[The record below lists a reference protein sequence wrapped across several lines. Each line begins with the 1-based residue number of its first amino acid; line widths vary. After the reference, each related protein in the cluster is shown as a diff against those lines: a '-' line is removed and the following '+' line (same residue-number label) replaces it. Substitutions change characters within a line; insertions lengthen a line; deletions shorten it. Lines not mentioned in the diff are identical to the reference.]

1 MCQDVRSHPACVA
14 RARTGSVVAY
24 PLREGV
30 INEKTLKCNHDLLSL
45 YAWFV
50 KKYPAL
56 HKSVALHRAVL
67 SDCAKYWKSRE
78 GENAFEYTKWKPD
91 GKAIKSLTLCLR
103 RLRYRSK
110 NQRDM
115 DISLLADSWLAT
127 R

>member
-1 MCQDVRSHPACVA
+1 MA

-24 PLREGV
+24 PVKEGA

-50 KKYPAL
+50 RKYPKL
-56 HKSVALHRAVL
+56 HKSVSLHRAVL
-67 SDCAKYWKSRE
+67 NDCAKFWKSRE
-78 GENAFEYTKWKPD
+78 GEEAFDYGKWKPD

-110 NQRDM
+110 KQRDL
-115 DISLLADSWLAT
+115 DLCLLAESWLALDCLVQ
-127 R
+127 